1 VSDRS
6 DTARRPRFELH
17 LGDCVEWIKT
27 LADRSVALCVM
38 DPAYESLEKH
48 RAKGTTTRLKVS
60 DASSNEWFP
69 IFRNERFPEMMRELH
84 RVLAK
89 DAHLY
94 VMADEETT
102 FEHTKP
108 TGQAAGFKWWKA
120 LDWVK
125 TGAHAD
131 EDDPM
136 RILHPSELELD
147 DVAIGMGYHWRNS
160 KEHIGFL
167 EKGKRRLLHLGWPD
181 VLPVPRV
188 RNGYPTEKPV
198 ALLSKLIENSSL
210 PGELV
215 IDLFNGSGSTGEAAL
230 RLGRDYAGADVKD
243 TAIASARVR
252 LAQFGDEMKVT
263 TARVA
268 PSQGGLFG

>member
-1 VSDRS
+1 
-6 DTARRPRFELH
+6 
-17 LGDCVEWIKT
+17 
-27 LADRSVALCVM
+27 
-38 DPAYESLEKH
+38 
-48 RAKGTTTRLKVS
+48 
-60 DASSNEWFP
+60 
-69 IFRNERFPEMMRELH
+69 
-84 RVLAK
+84 
-89 DAHLY
+89 
-94 VMADEETT
+94 
-102 FEHTKP
+102 
-108 TGQAAGFKWWKA
+108 
-120 LDWVK
+120 
-125 TGAHAD
+125 
-131 EDDPM
+131 
-136 RILHPSELELD
+136 
-147 DVAIGMGYHWRNS
+147 
-160 KEHIGFL
+160 
-167 EKGKRRLLHLGWPD
+167 
-181 VLPVPRV
+181 V